1 MISRPAIGGARRV
14 QIADV
19 QWSMTR
25 RRGNVMLSHR
35 AALSAACGLILTGLL
50 SQRPALAEQPCA
62 TPHQLD
68 GFKTCADV
76 AEAEHEGTIVV
87 YTTTPDSDTS
97 KVLAAFHAA
106 FPRIQPNFVRI
117 QAGGLYAKLLSERQ
131 AGSYLVDTME
141 ITMSLA
147 QDFQNR
153 HGWMHYVSP
162 EMAAYKPEFKS
173 DPEGY
178 WSWATVSMSGIAY
191 NTDLVPADQAPRS
204 WKDLLDPKW
213 AGELNVKSVLAGVQ
227 HDVWYDL
234 RQIYGDQY
242 WDEFAKQKPRAFDSW
257 VQQFERCSNGQDKII
272 ATAQYSGYL
281 SMKARGAPLGFSFP
295 PEGLP
300 VDPAGTG
307 IVANAPHPQAAR
319 LFMDWLLGVP
329 GQTAIVAAT
338 FGYSV
343 RDDVPAPQG
352 GVPFASV
359 KLLVP
364 SDWADAVLSQRQFV
378 RDWNRI
384 TGLR

>member
-1 MISRPAIGGARRV
+1 MSSI
-14 QIADV
+14 
-19 QWSMTR
+19 
-25 RRGNVMLSHR
+25 R
-35 AALSAACGLILTGLL
+35 ATLAAVCGMAMASLL
-50 SQRPALAEQPCA
+50 SMQPVMADQPCA
-62 TPHQLD
+62 TPRQMD

-76 AEAEHEGTIVV
+76 AEAEREGTFVL

-97 KVLAAFHAA
+97 KVMAAFHAA
-106 FPRIQPNFVRI
+106 FPAINPNFVRI

-141 ITMSLA
+141 ITLTLA

-153 HGWMHYVSP
+153 QGWMQYVSP
-162 EMAAYKPEFKS
+162 ELAAYKPQFRSE
-173 DPEGY
+173 PEGY
-178 WSWATVSMSGIAY
+178 WAWATVSMSGIAY
-191 NTDLVPADQAPRS
+191 NTKLVPEDQAPKT

-213 AGELNVKSVLAGVQ
+213 EGEINVKSVLAGVQ

-242 WDEFAKQKPRAFDSW
+242 WDQFAKQKPRAFDSW
-257 VQQFERCSNGQDKII
+257 VQQFERCSNGQDKVI

-300 VDPAGTG
+300 VDPAGIG

-329 GQTAIVAAT
+329 GQTAVVAAT

-343 RDDVPAPQG
+343 RADVPPPEG
-352 GVPFASV
+352 GVEFSTV

-364 SDWADAVLSQRQFV
+364 ADWADSVKSQRQFV
-378 RDWNRI
+378 KDWNRI

>member
-1 MISRPAIGGARRV
+1 M
-14 QIADV
+14 
-19 QWSMTR
+19 
-25 RRGNVMLSHR
+25 
-35 AALSAACGLILTGLL
+35 
-50 SQRPALAEQPCA
+50 
-62 TPHQLD
+62 D

-76 AEAEHEGTIVV
+76 AQAEREGTIVV

-97 KVLAAFHAA
+97 KVMAAFHAA
-106 FPRIQPNFVRI
+106 FPAINPTFVRI

-141 ITMSLA
+141 ITLSLA

-153 HGWMHYVSP
+153 NGWMHYQSP
-162 EMAAYKPEFKS
+162 ELAAYKPEFRS
-173 DPEGY
+173 NPEGY
-178 WSWATVSMSGIAY
+178 WAWNTVSMSGIAY
-191 NTDLVPADQAPRS
+191 NTDLVPADQAPKS

-213 AGELNVKSVLAGVQ
+213 EGEINVKSVLAGVQ
-227 HDVWYDL
+227 HDVWYDV

-242 WDEFAKQKPRAFDSW
+242 WDQFAKQKPRAFDSW

-272 ATAQYSGYL
+272 GTAQYSGYL

-295 PEGLP
+295 TEGLP

-307 IVANAPHPQAAR
+307 IVSNPPHPQAAR

-329 GQTAIVAAT
+329 GQTATVNAV

-343 RDDVPAPQG
+343 RTDVQPPAG
-352 GVPFASV
+352 GVAFSSV

-364 SDWADAVLSQRQFV
+364 ADWADAVKSQRQFV
-378 RDWNRI
+378 HDWNRI